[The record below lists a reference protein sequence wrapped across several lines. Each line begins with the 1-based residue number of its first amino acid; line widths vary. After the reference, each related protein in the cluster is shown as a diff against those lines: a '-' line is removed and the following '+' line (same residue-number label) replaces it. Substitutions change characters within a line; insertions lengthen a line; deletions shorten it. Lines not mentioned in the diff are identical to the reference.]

1 LGGYGELGVM
11 SVTDTQ
17 IDVDGWSKWLEEH
30 RTIGSTLRGA
40 NSANKEA
47 YFLTIHAATEAM
59 LRKILLVG
67 LRLNK
72 VTYDEASDWLFHYD
86 KTPNNVDFPG
96 LFNKLYQ
103 SKKITWSALI
113 CSNSDLKQLWD
124 LWLGYSKV
132 LRNHIS
138 HGIRKYTDDWL
149 ECGITIDQELL
160 IRLDQELS
168 VIIGGSIS
176 DHLTRLNPRLPIG
189 SKGIN
194 LKTITSINPRKPKPK
209 ISLVNTKIAIQGL
222 TPRIS

>member
-1 LGGYGELGVM
+1 M
-11 SVTDTQ
+11 SVTNPQ

-30 RTIGSTLRGA
+30 RTIRSTLRGA

-47 YFLTIHAATEAM
+47 YFLAIHAATEAM
-59 LRKILLVG
+59 FRKILLVG

-72 VTYDEASDWLFHYD
+72 VTYAEASNWLFHYD
-86 KTPNNVDFPG
+86 KTPNNVDFPK
-96 LFNKLYQ
+96 LFDKLYH

-113 CSNSDLKQLWD
+113 YSNSDLKQLWD

-160 IRLDQELS
+160 IRLDQALS

-176 DHLTRLNPRLPIG
+176 DDLAKLNPRLPIG

-194 LKTITSINPRKPKPK
+194 LKTITSRNPGKSRPK
-209 ISLVNTKIAIQGL
+209 ISLGNTKIAIQGL
-222 TPRIS
+222 TPRIP